1 MDSSLIIVLSILTC
15 AGVLFVTGWIRSDI
29 VGLLTMS
36 ILMVSG
42 ILTVNESL
50 AGFSEPAV
58 IIIAGMFII
67 SEALV
72 CTGAA
77 QRLAAIILRL
87 GRSKEKKIIPLM
99 MCAIGGIG
107 AFMSSTAVMAIFLPI
122 GLSIARKT
130 NLNKRRLLMPLSV
143 AALISGMMTLV
154 ATAPNLIV
162 SQALKERQLAPFNFF
177 SFTPFGCL
185 TLAVVTIFML
195 AVGRGLL
202 SSNRGGSTEHQS
214 LTIRD
219 LLDKYNLLQ
228 RFSRLRVLPASP
240 LIDRAVARMGVRDT
254 YGIELIG
261 FEKHDQG
268 RIRFENATAKSVFH
282 NGDALYVSGK
292 EENILRLREDMCL
305 SPLPLPRVE
314 DFTILSGKIGLAEV
328 MAVPDSTLVGKTLRQ
343 SQIFTRHK
351 VTVIAIRRRG
361 QAIDLDYG
369 DVVIE
374 SGDVLLINGAW
385 KDILKLR
392 NQIKEFVLLTL
403 PEEYKDVAK
412 VEGKIRYVI
421 PIMAMMVGAMALTG
435 LHVATVVVLT
445 VLALIFT
452 RCVELKTLYN
462 TIEWPTV
469 VLVASILPLA
479 TALDKTG
486 GTALISEKLMSVL
499 SGQSEVVMVLIVF
512 GITVTLGY
520 FISNTATAIILAP
533 IVIDAALNL
542 GVSPHALAMTVA
554 IACSAAYAMPVSSPV
569 NMLVLEPGRYTPLDF
584 LKIGVP
590 LQLLTMFTTL
600 LLVWVLFL

>member
-1 MDSSLIIVLSILTC
+1 MDSSLIIVLVILIC
-15 AGVLFVTGWIRSDI
+15 AAILFVTGWIRSDI
-29 VGLLTMS
+29 VGVLTMTA
-36 ILMVSG
+36 LLVSG
-42 ILTVNESL
+42 ILTVHESL

-58 IIIAGMFII
+58 IIITGMFII

-77 QRLAAIILRL
+77 QRLAALILRL
-87 GRSKEKKIIPLM
+87 GRSEEKRIIPLM

-122 GLSIARKT
+122 GISIARKA
-130 NLNKRRLLMPLSV
+130 NLNKRRLLMPLSA

-162 SQALKERQLAPFNFF
+162 SQALKDRQLASFTFF

-185 TLAVVTIFML
+185 TLVVVTVFILLF
-195 AVGRGLL
+195 GRGIL
-202 SSNRGGSTEHQS
+202 SSSRADSTENKP
-214 LTIRD
+214 LTMRD
-219 LLDKYNLLQ
+219 LLDKYNLLH

-240 LIDRAVARMGVRDT
+240 LIDRAVVRMGVRDT

-282 NGDALYVSGK
+282 NGDALYVSGN
-292 EENILRLREDMCL
+292 EEDILRLREDMCL

-314 DFTILSGKIGLAEV
+314 DFTVMSRQIGLAEV
-328 MAVPDSTLVGKTLRQ
+328 MAVPDSKLVGKTLRQ
-343 SQIFTRHK
+343 SQIYTRHR

-361 QAIDLDYG
+361 EAIDLDHG
-369 DVVIE
+369 DVVVE
-374 SGDVLLINGAW
+374 SGDVLLINGTW
-385 KDILKLR
+385 KDILELR
-392 NQIKEFVLLTL
+392 KRINDFVLLTL
-403 PEEYKDVAK
+403 PEEYKDAAK
-412 VEGKIRYVI
+412 IEGKIRYVI
-421 PIMAMMVGAMALTG
+421 PIMALMVGAMALSDM
-435 LHVATVVVLT
+435 HVATVVLLT
-445 VLALIFT
+445 VLSLIFT
-452 RCVELKTLYN
+452 RCVEIKTIYSS
-462 TIEWPTV
+462 IEWQTV

-486 GTALISEKLMSVL
+486 GTALISEKLMSLL
-499 SGQSEVVMVLIVF
+499 SGNPEPVMVLVVF
-512 GITVTLGY
+512 AITILLGY

-533 IVIDAALNL
+533 IVIDTALNL

-569 NMLVLEPGRYTPLDF
+569 NMLVLEPGRYSPLDF
-584 LKIGVP
+584 LKVGVP
-590 LQLLTMFTTL
+590 LQLLTMLTTL
-600 LLVWVLFL
+600 LLVWLLFL